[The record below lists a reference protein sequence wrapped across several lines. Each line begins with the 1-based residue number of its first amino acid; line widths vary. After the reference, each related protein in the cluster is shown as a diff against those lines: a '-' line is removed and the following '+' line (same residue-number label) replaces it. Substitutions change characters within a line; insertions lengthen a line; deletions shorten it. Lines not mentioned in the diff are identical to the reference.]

1 VSDDPRPSRLFELHE
16 RPDLDTPVMVV
27 ALDGWI
33 DAGLGAATA
42 LTTIAGQADLATVAT
57 FDTDQLLDHR
67 ARRPTMELV
76 DGIVERLTWPT
87 LELQATTDPLGTEVL
102 LLVGAEP
109 DHTWRAFAG
118 SVVDLAL
125 EFGTRLVVGLGAYP
139 APVPHTRPTRLV
151 ATATNRELADL
162 VGYVHGRIEVPT
174 GVSSAIERRCAEV
187 GLPAV
192 GLWAQV
198 PHYAAAMPYP
208 AASEALIRGLARVAD
223 LAFGTADLTD
233 EGAEAIARID
243 SLIAGNQEHLEMVR
257 QLERHVDALEADEG
271 GRLPSVDELAA
282 EVEQFLRDQGDTGS

>member
-1 VSDDPRPSRLFELHE
+1 MSDDPRPARLFELHE
-16 RPDLDTPVMVV
+16 RPDLDAPVMVV

-33 DAGLGAATA
+33 DAGLGAANA
-42 LTTIAGQADLATVAT
+42 LTTITGQADLSTVAT
-57 FDTDQLLDHR
+57 WDTDALLDHR

-76 DGIVERLTWPT
+76 DGIVEALHWPA
-87 LELQATTDPLGTEVL
+87 LELKVTADPLGTEAL
-102 LLVGAEP
+102 FLVGAEP
-109 DHTWRAFAG
+109 DHAWRAFAG

-139 APVPHTRPTRLV
+139 APVPHTRPTRVV

-174 GVSSAIERRCAEV
+174 GVGSAIERQCAEV

-208 AASEALIRGLARVAD
+208 AASEALIRGLSRVAD
-223 LAFGTADLTD
+223 LAFGTADLATD
-233 EGAEAIARID
+233 GAEAVARIET
-243 SLIAGNQEHLEMVR
+243 LIAGNEEHLEMVR

-271 GRLPSVDELAA
+271 RRMPSGDELAA
-282 EVEQFLRDQGDTGS
+282 ELEQYLREQGD

>member
-87 LELQATTDPLGTEVL
+87 LELQATTDPLGTEAL

>member
-1 VSDDPRPSRLFELHE
+1 MSDVPQPARLFDLHE
-16 RPDLDTPVMVV
+16 RPDLDSPVLVV

-42 LTTIAGQADLATVAT
+42 LTTITGQVELSTVAT
-57 FDTDQLLDHR
+57 FDTDTLLDHR

-76 DGIVERLTWPT
+76 DGIVEQLNWPS
-87 LELQATTDPLGTEVL
+87 LELKVTTDPLGTEAL
-102 LLVGAEP
+102 FLVGVEP
-109 DHTWRAFAG
+109 DHTWRAFADA
-118 SVVDLAL
+118 VVDLAL

-174 GVSSAIERRCAEV
+174 GVGSAIERRCAEV

-223 LAFGTADLTD
+223 LAFDAADLAT
-233 EGAEAIARID
+233 EAEDSIARIE
-243 SLIAGNQEHLEMVR
+243 SLIAANQEHIEMVR
-257 QLERHVDALEADEG
+257 QLERHVDALEADDG
-271 GRLPSVDELAA
+271 GRLPSGEELAA
-282 EVEQFLRDQGDTGS
+282 ELEQFLRDQGE